1 MWDGGWREC
10 RRGKGVEGEG
20 EGGRVFIHRAVL
32 TGGC

>member
-20 EGGRVFIHRAVL
+20 GRVFIYRAVL